1 MDETLNGEELNS
13 ELTGLN
19 KGEKE
24 QKKKL
29 LIIGA
34 ILSAL
39 FIVILVT
46 IIIVFASRSK
56 ESNDDSQTLPSIG
69 EINCVYYVE
78 SKNKNTI
85 LLGNDFQ
92 KNSDFDIFI
101 DGIIIKYT
109 KEYRFDSTGNHNV
122 QIKLYN
128 NINMDYM
135 FKDVQEI
142 ISVEMKSEKNC
153 VILSMISTFENC
165 N

>member
-1 MDETLNGEELNS
+1 MEEPINGEELNS

-29 LIIGA
+29 FIIGA
-34 ILSAL
+34 ILTAL
-39 FIVILVT
+39 FIIMLIT
-46 IIIVFASRSK
+46 IIIVIASSSK
-56 ESNDDSQTLPSIG
+56 NSKDESQTLPTIG
-69 EINCVYYVE
+69 EINCVFYVE
-78 SKNKNTI
+78 SNNRNTI

-101 DGIIIKYT
+101 DGNKIKYT

-128 NINMDYM
+128 NINMEN
-135 FKDVQEI
+135 EI
-142 ISVEMKSEKNC
+142 G
-153 VILSMISTFENC
+153 
-165 N
+165 